1 MAAVCRSPPVATDGL
16 EGRVDFASIP
26 GPGPLQGNRFSKDPD
41 MVIWTNFL
49 SRQEAEHIMN
59 LAEGRWGRSTVS
71 TGKSN
76 DLLYKPLQQGA
87 RDERNEE
94 SDRPPDIDVT
104 PDKVYIGKAQV
115 GVEAISPNRTSY
127 SCFLDPTMEDEV
139 ILRVAARV
147 ATITGVPLDHV
158 EDLVLVRYE
167 EGQVFKQHHDGG
179 VRPKTVF
186 VYLNDVAEGG
196 ETLFPHLGYKISPT
210 ACTAMMWNN
219 TLKNEHGTEEPDM
232 RMVHEALP
240 PGPGCVKYGMNC
252 FVNKVPQ
259 RDCSHVAVKRV

>member
-127 SCFLDPTMEDEV
+127 SCRT
-139 ILRVAARV
+139 
-147 ATITGVPLDHV
+147 
-158 EDLVLVRYE
+158 
-167 EGQVFKQHHDGG
+167 
-179 VRPKTVF
+179 
-186 VYLNDVAEGG
+186 
-196 ETLFPHLGYKISPT
+196 
-210 ACTAMMWNN
+210 
-219 TLKNEHGTEEPDM
+219 
-232 RMVHEALP
+232 
-240 PGPGCVKYGMNC
+240 
-252 FVNKVPQ
+252 
-259 RDCSHVAVKRV
+259 